1 MELNA
6 IFRKIL
12 EQQGVEYLLSDRS
25 ANYLADTVAMD
36 SKNLIYI
43 WRSMLRDGLIKE
55 YINSTG
61 SDEIINRMVYKY
73 SNRTGFEF
81 VKIQNLLKSLSIGM
95 RQSFWGVEP
104 CSCTGSLLFSFY
116 KNKEKWNLRKLS
128 FKDGIFRIQ
137 TKGLYGFITLDGKI
151 VIEPKY
157 PSAGVFNEGLVC
169 VEDSDGKNFFLNIM
183 GNKELELI
191 IQERVS
197 GKEGGVGL
205 MSKDYAVYTY
215 DHKYGLI
222 TREGQIIPPIYDYI
236 EPDLDSPIVAYLD
249 GKYGLIDKSTLSEI
263 SPFKYSK
270 IQPFR
275 NSLQLFT
282 VATTEAGRQVFL
294 SRSGEQFE
302 DNRYDAESKSNYYF
316 IDNIVLELDNNGR
329 LSVLDSDLNRN
340 DYHYGCVI
348 DDRFGHILNRT
359 IVDIPY
365 SPVLYFRRRY
375 GYYASGMGYVF
386 IQSNGKL
393 LKDKT
398 YSSAH
403 QFNNGF
409 AWVKQGSKWC
419 RINIQGEIL
428 KTISGFEVLSPEY
441 NNSLLA
447 RNNVNGLM
455 VLISYTG
462 DVLFTFP
469 DSEDSELTMTR
480 HYQYIISTSCKDFVW
495 YNGVLTKVEG
505 KISNKTLL
513 WTNYALLPKE
523 DNKLK
528 IYDLK
533 DGTSHIFQLK
543 GKTDRIFHSPE
554 YSKLKRGLICCKTP
568 ENKTYLVDVKTNNT
582 SDDFDEFQRFS
593 PFPIGRK
600 EGKDYLLG
608 EDLKIA
614 QHYDQII
621 SGQQYYGYM

>member
-1 MELNA
+1 MEFNA

-12 EQQGVEYLLSDRS
+12 EQQGVDYLLSNRS
-25 ANYLADTVAMD
+25 ANYLADAVATD
-36 SKNLIYI
+36 SKNMIYI
-43 WRSMLRDGLIKE
+43 WRAMLRDGLIKE
-55 YINSTG
+55 FINSTG
-61 SDEIINRMVYKY
+61 SDEIVNQMAYKY
-73 SNRTGFEF
+73 SIRTGFEF
-81 VKIQNLLKSLSIGM
+81 AKIQNLLKSFSLGV

-104 CSCTGSLLFSFY
+104 RSCKESLLFSFD
-116 KNKEKWNLRKLS
+116 KNKEKWNLRKLL
-128 FKDGIFRIQ
+128 FKDGIFRIK
-137 TKGLYGFITLDGKI
+137 TKGLYGFITLDGKT

-157 PSAGVFNEGLVC
+157 LSAGVFNEGLVC
-169 VEDSDGKNFFLNIM
+169 VADSDGNFYFLNIL
-183 GNKELELI
+183 GNKELELN
-191 IQERVS
+191 IQEKVS
-197 GKEGGVGL
+197 GTEGEVGL

-215 DHKYGLI
+215 NHKYGLI
-222 TREGQIIPPIYDYI
+222 TKEGHIIPPIYDYI
-236 EPDLDSPIVAYLD
+236 EPDQDSPIVAYLD
-249 GKYGLIDKSTLSEI
+249 GKDGLIEKSTLSEI

-294 SRSGEQFE
+294 NRSGEQFE
-302 DNRYDAESKSNYYF
+302 DNKDDAESKSNYYF

-329 LSVLDSDLNRN
+329 LSVLDSGLNRN

-386 IQSNGKL
+386 IGTNGKVL
-393 LKDKT
+393 NEKV
-398 YSSAH
+398 YSLAH

-409 AWVKQGSKWC
+409 AWVKQGCKWY
-419 RINIQGEIL
+419 RINIQGETL
-428 KTISGFEVLSPEY
+428 NAISGFEVLSPEY
-441 NNSLLA
+441 NNSVLA
-447 RNNVNGLM
+447 RNNVSGMM
-455 VLISYTG
+455 VLVSYTG
-462 DVLFTFP
+462 EVLFTFP
-469 DSEDSELTMTR
+469 DSENSDLTMTG
-480 HYQYIISTSCKDFVW
+480 HYQYIIATPHNDFVW
-495 YNGVLTKVEG
+495 YNGILTKVEG
-505 KISNKTLL
+505 KISNKMLL
-513 WTNYALLPKE
+513 WTHYVLLPKE

-543 GKTDRIFHSPE
+543 GKNDRVFHLPA

-582 SDDFDEFQRFS
+582 SDDFDEFQIFS

-614 QHYDQII
+614 QHFDQII
-621 SGQQYYGYM
+621 SGQQNYGNV

>member
-25 ANYLADTVAMD
+25 ANYLADLVAMD

-43 WRSMLRDGLIKE
+43 WRAMLRDGLIVE

-61 SDEIINRMVYKY
+61 SDEIINRMAYKY
-73 SNRTGFEF
+73 SIRTGFEF
-81 VKIQNLLKSLSIGM
+81 DKIQNLLKSLSIGM
-95 RQSFWGVEP
+95 RQSFWGIEP
-104 CSCTGSLLFSFY
+104 CSCTESLLFSFD
-116 KNKEKWNLRKLS
+116 KNKEMWNLQKLS
-128 FKDGIFRIQ
+128 FKDGIIRIQ
-137 TKGLYGFITLDGKI
+137 TKGLYGFITLDGKT

-169 VEDSDGKNFFLNIM
+169 VMDAEGKNYFLNIL
-183 GNKELELI
+183 GNKELELN
-191 IQERVS
+191 IQAKAS
-197 GKEGGVGL
+197 GKGGEVGI

-222 TREGQIIPPIYDYI
+222 TREGHIIPPIYDYI
-236 EPDLDSPIVAYLD
+236 EPDQNSPIVAYLD
-249 GKYGLIDKSTLSEI
+249 GKYGLIEKSTLSEI

-282 VATTEAGRQVFL
+282 VATSEAGRQVFL
-294 SRSGEQFE
+294 NRSGEQFE
-302 DNRYDAESKSNYYF
+302 DNRDDAESKSNYYF

-329 LSVLDSDLNRN
+329 LSVLDRGLNRN
-340 DYHYGCVI
+340 AYHYGCVI

-359 IVDIPY
+359 IVDLPN

-386 IQSNGKL
+386 IQSNGKVL
-393 LKDKT
+393 NEKT

-419 RINIQGEIL
+419 RINIQGETL
-428 KTISGFEVLSPEY
+428 NTITGFEVLSPEY
-441 NNSLLA
+441 NNAILA

-455 VLISYTG
+455 VLVSYTG

-480 HYQYIISTSCKDFVW
+480 HYQYIISTSSKDFVW

-505 KISNKTLL
+505 KISNKALL

-523 DNKLK
+523 DNKFK

-543 GKTDRIFHSPE
+543 GKTDRVFHSPA

-568 ENKTYLVDVKTNNT
+568 ENKAYLVDVKTNTT
-582 SDDFDEFQRFS
+582 SDDFDEFKRFS

-614 QHYDQII
+614 QHFDQII
-621 SGQQYYGYM
+621 SGQQNYGYL